1 MVRVFRLGSSV
12 NIALRLSILAK
23 LLLAITP
30 EYLLA
35 NHGLSEHIILFT
47 PDSYHAIAIN
57 GPT

>member
-1 MVRVFRLGSSV
+1 V